1 MSLPVKATLKLR
13 RFHFAIK
20 LLSMP
25 KIKYHYALNENND
38 IIDVADVVKDDRKTQ
53 RFVCINCGA
62 EMIPKLGEIKARHFA
77 HKAETPDCSSETYLH
92 KLAKLR
98 LKEKFYSSESFE
110 IAYWQEVKC
119 SDKSSCPFFKEE
131 ECKEKKLKSF
141 DLKKYYDTCQEEQR
155 ADSFIAD
162 LKISSS
168 LNPDLPPVIIE
179 IYVSHKCSI
188 PKKESG
194 IRIIEVR
201 IKEESD
207 IQDLISY
214 PIMED
219 EDFRYSFEPRNAKC
233 RFYGFNKVAKYVE
246 PLDVRSI
253 PRFYLFKSGSAFVS
267 NMDERRSCQ
276 DCSKKDNPKAILELN
291 VDCFYLDH
299 PSPYEIGYVTAMHLG
314 YDIKAC
320 QLCKFRKNGF
330 DSPYG
335 TSANFCCLYKKYG
348 TPQYPDSKDAMSCQ
362 YYRINNDLIA
372 EIQQALSGIPISVA
386 NQ

>member
-1 MSLPVKATLKLR
+1 
-13 RFHFAIK
+13 
-20 LLSMP
+20 MP
-25 KIKYHYALNENND
+25 KIKYHYALNDNGGIVDITDVDKEN
-38 IIDVADVVKDDRKTQ
+38 RKAQ
-53 RFVCINCGA
+53 RFFCINCGA
-62 EMIPKLGEIKARHFA
+62 EMIPRLGEFKARHFA
-77 HKAETPDCSSETYLH
+77 HKAEIPNCNSETYLH

-98 LKEKFYSSESFE
+98 LIDKLYSSKPFD

-168 LNPDLPPVIIE
+168 RNPDLPPVTIE
-179 IYVSHKCSI
+179 IYVSHKCSL

-194 IRIIEVR
+194 LRIIEVR

-207 IQDLISY
+207 IQYLMSN
-214 PIMED
+214 PITED
-219 EDFRYSFEPRNAKC
+219 QDCRHSLEPRNAKC
-233 RFYGFNKVAKYVE
+233 RFYGFNKEAKSPE
-246 PLDVRSI
+246 PLDVQSI
-253 PRFYLFKSGSAFVS
+253 PRFYLFRSGSAFVS
-267 NMDERRSCQ
+267 NMDERHSCQ

-291 VDCFYLDH
+291 VDSFYLDH
-299 PSPYEIGYVTAMHLG
+299 PSPYEIGYVTALNLG
-314 YDIKAC
+314 YDVKTC

-362 YYRINNDLIA
+362 YYRINSDFVA
-372 EIQQALSGIPISVA
+372 DIQQELKSIPVSVSNGKA
-386 NQ
+386 